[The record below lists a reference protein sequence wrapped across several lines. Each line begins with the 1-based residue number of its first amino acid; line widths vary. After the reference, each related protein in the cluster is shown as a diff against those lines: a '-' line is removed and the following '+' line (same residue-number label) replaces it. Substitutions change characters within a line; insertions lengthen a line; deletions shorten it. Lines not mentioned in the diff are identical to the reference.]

1 MLRSFAWFATATVIV
16 HVPTATAQEALPSRA
31 EVDPASVVTIPLAL
45 PASISSAARG
55 GEGVEYEIRPGDGF
69 RLLGRAAGRLEL
81 APDEL
86 AILPI
91 TISVASDVT
100 AGEHIALTASF
111 HSESGT
117 DLASVLVHVTENP
130 GLRLSL
136 TPDRLDARLGESLVV
151 RFELTNTGNAPDS
164 VSLLID
170 TELGE
175 VADGPSSVLI
185 GPFES
190 IEGEFSVRPEA
201 RGLEGTIQGI
211 LMTAQ
216 GRGAA
221 SHDRISL
228 PVTRGDGLFDQ
239 WAKIPT
245 SIFLGTS
252 LYPGGD
258 SRASAP
264 AFGFESAGMIRPGIR
279 LSVRAHNAPREASSF
294 AFRGYQMGPRFLA
307 EVSTASFEA
316 AAGQLYSPTSPL
328 AGYALQGAGGR
339 IALRHGRVDARGHA
353 AIPLDQRGNA
363 LEGRQFA
370 GAVGLGTRGGR
381 FGVEAVSED
390 RGASL
395 FVPARRLRSAL
406 LTYRSPGPSQH
417 SLRVDAGWMKLDY
430 PDLDQSE
437 EGPAVDARYTYSH
450 GRNIVDVSARTR
462 PVTPVDGNLPPNE
475 FRFHGSAG
483 LWSSGGLLGG
493 AYRVDNPRTAGLQAD
508 RILGFDGGAYFL
520 DGPDRYEIRFRLK
533 SADGPI
539 PFASRTVEG
548 IASSHLGPGFI
559 DARVE
564 VGEAES
570 SVSSGLLLH
579 INAGFNLRS
588 SRGWGRAGL
597 LYYRDPLTRG
607 DVSMQIAGSYRVVG
621 PAEIYGSVTTSLTQF
636 DLWRR
641 SYAEIGLQYDVTQTL
656 ALLAAFERAEGAFGS
671 TSSRY
676 SIGIRKG
683 LPLPVPVR
691 QPRSLQGVV
700 FEDNNGNG
708 RYDAGEPLLDGVRLE
723 MGRSFAATRD
733 GRFEFPSDV
742 PRGPLIVDPASLGA
756 TFLPPTIVPVS
767 GTDLVQVPVHR
778 PAGLRVRLFLDVNDN
793 QFQDPTEMPVLEAV
807 VHVRSAV
814 GETWEV
820 PVGLDGSVNLA
831 AMKPGTFT
839 VTIDP
844 ESVSGRMVVPEP
856 LTITVL
862 GGDSVDVQLPVRLR
876 QIRFQ
881 KSE

>member
-1 MLRSFAWFATATVIV
+1 MARSIAYLATAAALVF
-16 HVPTATAQEALPSRA
+16 VPTAIAQEALPSRA

-45 PASISSAARG
+45 PASVTSAARG
-55 GEGVEYEIRPGDGF
+55 SEGVEYEIRPGDGF
-69 RLLGRAAGRLEL
+69 RLLVKAEGRLEL

-91 TISVASDVT
+91 TVSVASDVT

-111 HSESGT
+111 HSSSGT
-117 DLASVLVHVTENP
+117 DLASVLVDVSENP
-130 GLRLSL
+130 GLRVSL
-136 TPDRLDARLGESLVV
+136 TPDRADARLGESLVV

-164 VSLLID
+164 VNLLID
-170 TELGE
+170 TELGD
-175 VADGPSSVLI
+175 VSDGPTAVLV

-190 IEGEFSVRPEA
+190 IEGEFSIRPEE
-201 RGLEGTIQGI
+201 RSLEGTIKGI
-211 LMTAQ
+211 LMTAE
-216 GRGAA
+216 GRNAA
-221 SHDRISL
+221 SHDRIAL

-252 LYPGGD
+252 LYPGGN

-307 EVSTASFEA
+307 ELSTASFEA
-316 AAGQLYSPTSPL
+316 AAGQLYSQTSPL

-339 IALRHGRVDARGHA
+339 IALRRGRVEARAHA
-353 AIPLDQRGNA
+353 AVPLDQRGNTVA
-363 LEGRQFA
+363 GQQFA
-370 GAVGLGTRGGR
+370 GAVELSTRGGT

-395 FVPARRLRSAL
+395 FVPARDLRSAL
-406 LTYRSPGPSQH
+406 FTYRSPGPSPH
-417 SLRVDAGWMKLDY
+417 SLQVDAGWMKLAY
-430 PDLDQSE
+430 PDLDESE
-437 EGPAVDARYTYSH
+437 AGPAVDARYTYSH

-462 PVTPVDGNLPPNE
+462 PMTPVDGNLPPNE
-475 FRFHGSAG
+475 LRFQASAG
-483 LWSSGGLLGG
+483 LWPSNGLLAG
-493 AYRVDNPRTAGLQAD
+493 AYLVDNPRTAGLQAD

-520 DGPDRYEIRFRLK
+520 NGSDRYEIRFRVK
-533 SADGPI
+533 SADGSI
-539 PFASRTVEG
+539 PFASRTAEG
-548 IASSHLGPGFI
+548 IASSHLGPGYV
-559 DARVE
+559 DARIE

-570 SVSSGLLLH
+570 SIASGLLLH
-579 INAGFNLRS
+579 LNAGFNLRS

-597 LYYRDPLTRG
+597 IYYRDPLTKG
-607 DVSMQIAGSYRVVG
+607 DVSLQVAGSYRVVG
-621 PAEIYGSVTTSLTQF
+621 PAEIYGSVTTSLTRF

-641 SYAEIGLQYDVTQTL
+641 SYAEIGLQYDLTPTL
-656 ALLAAFERAEGAFGS
+656 AVLAAFERAEGAFGS

-700 FEDNNGNG
+700 FEDKNGNG
-708 RYDAGEPLLDGVRLE
+708 RFDSGEPLLDGVRLE
-723 MGRSFAATRD
+723 MGNSFAATRD
-733 GRFEFPSDV
+733 GRFEFRSDV
-742 PRGPLIVDPASLGA
+742 PRGPLVVDPASLGA

-778 PAGLRVRLFLDVNDN
+778 PASLRVRLFLDVNDN
-793 QFQDPTEMPVLEAV
+793 QVRDPTELPVLEAV
-807 VHVRSAV
+807 VHVRSAA

-820 PVGLDGSVNLA
+820 PVGLDGSANLA
-831 AMKPGTFT
+831 AMKPGMFT

-844 ESVSGRMVVPEP
+844 ESVPGRMVVPEP
-856 LTITVL
+856 LTVTVL
-862 GGDSVDVQLPVRLR
+862 GGDSVDLQLPVGQR
-876 QIRFQ
+876 QVRFQ

>member
-1 MLRSFAWFATATVIV
+1 MARSIAWLAFAASLVF
-16 HVPTATAQEALPSRA
+16 VPTGIAQEALPSRA
-31 EVDPASVVTIPLAL
+31 EVDPSSVVTIPLAL
-45 PASISSAARG
+45 PASVSSAARG
-55 GEGVEYEIRPGDGF
+55 SEGVEYEIRPGDGF
-69 RLLGRAAGRLEL
+69 RLLGSAAGRLEL

-91 TISVASDVT
+91 TVSVASDVT

-111 HSESGT
+111 HSSSGT
-117 DLASVLVHVTENP
+117 DLASVLVDVSENP

-136 TPDRLDARLGESLVV
+136 TSDQADARLGESLVV

-164 VSLLID
+164 VNLLID
-170 TELGE
+170 TELGD
-175 VADGPSSVLI
+175 VADAPTAVLI
-185 GPFES
+185 GPFETV
-190 IEGEFSVRPEA
+190 EGEFSIRPEE
-201 RGLEGTIQGI
+201 RSHEGTIKGI
-211 LMTAQ
+211 LMTAE
-216 GRGAA
+216 GRSAA
-221 SHDRISL
+221 SHDRIAL

-245 SIFLGTS
+245 SIFIGTS
-252 LYPGGD
+252 LFPGDD

-264 AFGFESAGMIRPGIR
+264 AFGFESAGLVRPGVR

-307 EVSTASFEA
+307 ELSTASFDA
-316 AAGQLYSPTSPL
+316 AAGQLYSRTSPL

-339 IALRHGRVDARGHA
+339 IAIRRGRVEARAHA
-353 AIPLDQRGNA
+353 AVPLDQRGNTVA
-363 LEGRQFA
+363 GQQYA
-370 GAVGLGTRGGR
+370 GAVELSTRGGT

-395 FVPARRLRSAL
+395 FMPARDLRSAL
-406 LTYRSPGPSQH
+406 LTYRSPGPSPH
-417 SLRVDAGWMKLDY
+417 SLRVDAGWMKLEY
-430 PDLDQSE
+430 SDLDESE
-437 EGPAVDARYTYSH
+437 AGPAVDARYTYSH
-450 GRNIVDVSARTR
+450 GRNIVDVSARSR
-462 PVTPVDGNLPPNE
+462 PTTLVDGNLPPNE
-475 FRFHGSAG
+475 LRFHASAG
-483 LWSSGGLLGG
+483 LWPSGGLLAGT
-493 AYRVDNPRTAGLQAD
+493 YLVDSPRTAGLQAD
-508 RILGFDGGAYFL
+508 RIRGFDGGAYFL
-520 DGPDRYEIRFRLK
+520 DGPDRYEIRLRVK

-548 IASSHLGPGFI
+548 VASSLLGPGFL

-570 SVSSGLLLH
+570 SIASGLLLH
-579 INAGFNLRS
+579 VNAGFNLRS

-607 DVSMQIAGSYRVVG
+607 EVSLQIAGSYRVAG
-621 PAEIYGSVTTSLTQF
+621 PAEVYGSVTASLTRF

-641 SYAEIGLQYDVTQTL
+641 TFAEIGLQYDVTPAL
-656 ALLAAFERAEGAFGS
+656 AVLAAFERAEGAFGS

-700 FEDNNGNG
+700 FEDKNGNG

-723 MGRSFAATRD
+723 MGNSLAATRN
-733 GRFEFPSDV
+733 GRFEFRADV
-742 PRGPLIVDPASLGA
+742 PRGPLVVDPASLGA
-756 TFLPPTIVPVS
+756 TYLPPTIVPVS

-778 PAGLRVRLFLDVNDN
+778 PASLHVHLFLDVNDN
-793 QFQDPTEMPVLEAV
+793 QVRDPTEVPVIEAV
-807 VHVRSAV
+807 VQVRSAT

-820 PVGLDGSVNLA
+820 PVGPDGSVSLA
-831 AMKPGTFT
+831 AMRPGSFT
-839 VTIDP
+839 VTVDS
-844 ESVSGRMVVPEP
+844 ESMPGRAAVPEP
-856 LTITVL
+856 ITVTVL
-862 GGDSVDVQLPVRLR
+862 GGDSVELELPIGLR
-876 QIRFQ
+876 KIRFQ